1 MPGPG
6 ARALI
11 SPLAGP
17 LLVSR
22 NEIRGPIDRF
32 PEANFCSFTRHRASY
47 EEEHKTGILIV
58 AIHKKIICS
67 LTVFFQVIHM
77 AVVSEKVIYYSNSN
91 SNNNDNNKNYYSL
104 TSSCAVQT
112 KIHGHGS
119 DHRRSHGSSLCSCGD
134 YANADKT
141 SQRYLGLGLPFA
153 LFKTKFV
160 HYHQVLKLIYLHDI
174 PKEL

>member
-1 MPGPG
+1 
-6 ARALI
+6 
-11 SPLAGP
+11 
-17 LLVSR
+17 
-22 NEIRGPIDRF
+22 
-32 PEANFCSFTRHRASY
+32 
-47 EEEHKTGILIV
+47 
-58 AIHKKIICS
+58 
-67 LTVFFQVIHM
+67 M

-119 DHRRSHGSSLCSCGD
+119 DHRSHGSSLCSCGD

-160 HYHQVLKLIYLHDI
+160 HYHQVLKLIFLHDM